1 MRKPVLIVIAGPN
14 GSGKTS
20 TTRLVIKHE
29 WAEQCVYI
37 NPDEIA
43 QSRYGDWNDVNAV
56 RQAVEYCETWREQ
69 LLQERK
75 DFIFETVLS
84 SDGKVDFLKRAKEAG
99 YFIRM
104 FFICTDNPTI
114 NAARIAKRVM
124 EGGHD
129 VPIQKIIS
137 RYQKAIINA
146 IKVTAFADRSYFY
159 DNSVDE
165 QNAQLLFRSVDGKF
179 AKRYV
184 DSLPAWTK
192 DILDHI
198 DPKTKYTINS
208 HKILTQ

>member
-29 WAEQCVYI
+29 WADQCVYI

-43 QSRYGDWNDVNAV
+43 QTKFGDWNDVNAV
-56 RQAVEYCETWREQ
+56 RQAVEYCEEWREQ
-69 LLQERK
+69 LLRNHK

-84 SDGKVDFLKRAKEAG
+84 SDGKVDFLKRAKEEG

-104 FFICTDNPTI
+104 FFICTESPTI
-114 NAARIAKRVM
+114 NAARIANRVM

-137 RYQKAIINA
+137 RYEKAIVNA
-146 IKVTAFADRSYFY
+146 VKVMRFADRAYFY
-159 DNSVDE
+159 DKSIDN
-165 QNAQLLFRSVDGKF
+165 QNAQLLFRTAEGNFV
-179 AKRYV
+179 KRYT
-184 DSLPAWTK
+184 DSIPEWA
-192 DILDHI
+192 
-198 DPKTKYTINS
+198 N
-208 HKILTQ
+208 KILQQTK

>member
-1 MRKPVLIVIAGPN
+1 MRRPVLIVIAGPN

-43 QSRYGDWNDVNAV
+43 QNKFGNWNDVNAV
-56 RQAVEYCETWREQ
+56 RQAVEYCEEWRNH
-69 LLQERK
+69 LLNEHK

-84 SDGKVDFLKRAKEAG
+84 SENKVEFLRHAKAEG

-104 FFICTDNPTI
+104 FFICTDSPTI

-137 RYQKAIINA
+137 RYEKAILNA
-146 IKVTAFADRSYFY
+146 IKVTHFADRVYFY
-159 DNSVDE
+159 DNSVDN
-165 QNAQLLFRSVDGKF
+165 QNAQLLFRTTDGKL
-179 AKRYV
+179 AKQYTDIFPQWAEYV
-184 DSLPAWTK
+184 IEAVK
-192 DILDHI
+192 
-198 DPKTKYTINS
+198 
-208 HKILTQ
+208 

>member
-43 QSRYGDWNDVNAV
+43 QSKFGDWNDVNAV
-56 RQAVEYCETWREQ
+56 HQAVEYCETWREQ

-84 SDGKVDFLKRAKEAG
+84 SEGKVDFLKRAKEAG

-104 FFICTDNPTI
+104 FFICTESPTI
-114 NAARIAKRVM
+114 NAARIANRVM

-129 VPIQKIIS
+129 VPIKKIIS
-137 RYQKAIINA
+137 RYEKAIINS
-146 IKVTAFADRSYFY
+146 IKVAGFADRTYFY
-159 DNSVDE
+159 DNSIE
-165 QNAQLLFRSVDGKF
+165 NQNAQLLFRTIDGKL
-179 AKRYV
+179 AKQYV
-184 DSLPAWTK
+184 ETLPQWTE
-192 DILDHI
+192 
-198 DPKTKYTINS
+198 TIIES
-208 HKILTQ
+208 IR

>member
-43 QSRYGDWNDVNAV
+43 QSKFGDWNDVNAV

-84 SDGKVDFLKRAKEAG
+84 SEGKVDFMKRAKEAG

-104 FFICTDNPTI
+104 FFICTESPTI
-114 NAARIAKRVM
+114 NAARIANRVM
-124 EGGHD
+124 EVGHD
-129 VPIQKIIS
+129 VPIKKIIS
-137 RYQKAIINA
+137 RYEKAIINA
-146 IKVTAFADRSYFY
+146 IKVAGFADRAYFY
-159 DNSVDE
+159 DNSIE
-165 QNAQLLFRSVDGKF
+165 NQNAQLLFRTIDGKL
-179 AKRYV
+179 AKQYA
-184 DSLPAWTK
+184 DTLPQWTE
-192 DILDHI
+192 
-198 DPKTKYTINS
+198 TIIES
-208 HKILTQ
+208 IR

>member
-43 QSRYGDWNDVNAV
+43 QTKFGDWNNPDAV
-56 RQAVEYCETWREQ
+56 RQAVEYCEEWREQ
-69 LLQERK
+69 LLKEHK

-84 SDGKVDFLKRAKEAG
+84 SDAKVDFLKRAKEEG

-104 FFICTDNPTI
+104 FFICTQNPTI

-137 RYQKAIINA
+137 RYEKAILNA
-146 IKVTAFADRSYFY
+146 QRVAQFANRVYIY
-159 DNSVDE
+159 DNSIDNE
-165 QNAQLLFRSVDGKF
+165 NACL
-179 AKRYV
+179 
-184 DSLPAWTK
+184 
-192 DILDHI
+192 
-198 DPKTKYTINS
+198 
-208 HKILTQ
+208 

>member
-29 WAEQCVYI
+29 WADQCVYI

-43 QSRYGDWNDVNAV
+43 QTKFGDWNDVNAV
-56 RQAVEYCETWREQ
+56 HQAVEYCEEWREQ
-69 LLQERK
+69 LLRDHK

-84 SDGKVDFLKRAKEAG
+84 SDGKVDFLKRAKEEG

-104 FFICTDNPTI
+104 FFICTESPTI
-114 NAARIAKRVM
+114 NAARIANRVM

-137 RYQKAIINA
+137 RYEKAIVNA
-146 IKVTAFADRSYFY
+146 VKVMRFADRAYFY
-159 DNSVDE
+159 DNSIDN
-165 QNAQLLFRSVDGKF
+165 QNAQLLFRTAEGHF
-179 AKRYV
+179 AQRYT
-184 DSLPAWTK
+184 DSIPEWA
-192 DILDHI
+192 
-198 DPKTKYTINS
+198 N
-208 HKILTQ
+208 KILQQTK

>member
-1 MRKPVLIVIAGPN
+1 MRKPIVIVVAGPN

-43 QSRYGDWNDVNAV
+43 QTKFGDWNNPDAV
-56 RQAVEYCETWREQ
+56 RQAVEYCEELREQ
-69 LLQERK
+69 LLKEHK

-84 SDGKVDFLKRAKEAG
+84 SDGKVDFLKRAKEEG
-99 YFIRM
+99 YFIRI
-104 FFICTDNPTI
+104 FFICTETPSI

-137 RYQKAIINA
+137 RYLKAITNA
-146 IKVTAFADRSYFY
+146 TKVAAFADRAYFY
-159 DNSVDE
+159 DNSIDNQE
-165 QNAQLLFRSVDGKF
+165 ARILFRTSEGKLVKQYTESIPDW
-179 AKRYV
+179 AK
-184 DSLPAWTK
+184 TIK
-192 DILDHI
+192 DKLI
-198 DPKTKYTINS
+198 
-208 HKILTQ
+208 

>member
-43 QSRYGDWNDVNAV
+43 QSKFGDWNDVNAV
-56 RQAVEYCETWREQ
+56 RQAVEYCESWREQ
-69 LLQERK
+69 LLLERK

-84 SDGKVDFLKRAKEAG
+84 SDGKVDFLQRAKEAG

-104 FFICTDNPTI
+104 FFICTESPTI
-114 NAARIAKRVM
+114 NAARIANRVM

-137 RYQKAIINA
+137 RYKKAIINA
-146 IKVTAFADRSYFY
+146 IKVAGFADRAYFY
-159 DNSVDE
+159 DNSIDN
-165 QNAQLLFRSVDGKF
+165 QDAQILFRTVDGKF
-179 AKRYV
+179 AKQYTE
-184 DSLPAWTK
+184 LFPAWTR
-192 DILDHI
+192 DIL
-198 DPKTKYTINS
+198 NS
-208 HKILTQ
+208 VKE

>member
-43 QSRYGDWNDVNAV
+43 QSKFGDWNDPNAV
-56 RQAVEYCETWREQ
+56 RKSVEYCEEWREQ
-69 LLQERK
+69 LLKEHK

-84 SDGKVDFLKRAKEAG
+84 SDGKVDFLKRAKQEG

-104 FFICTDNPTI
+104 FFICTQNPTI

-137 RYQKAIINA
+137 RYEKALVNA
-146 IKVTAFADRSYFY
+146 IRVARFVDRVYFY
-159 DNSVDE
+159 DNSIDN
-165 QNAQLLFRSVDGKF
+165 QNAQLIFRTSDGLF
-179 AKRYV
+179 AKQYV
-184 DSLPAWTK
+184 AEFPDWTEK
-192 DILDHI
+192 I
-198 DPKTKYTINS
+198 YNS
-208 HKILTQ
+208 IK

>member
-29 WAEQCVYI
+29 WADQCVYI

-43 QSRYGDWNDVNAV
+43 QTKYGDWNDVNAV
-56 RQAVEYCETWREQ
+56 RQAVEYCEEWREQ
-69 LLQERK
+69 LLHDHK

-84 SDGKVDFLKRAKEAG
+84 SDGKVDFLKRAKEEG

-104 FFICTDNPTI
+104 FFICTESPTI
-114 NAARIAKRVM
+114 NAARIANRVM

-137 RYQKAIINA
+137 RYEKAIVNA
-146 IKVTAFADRSYFY
+146 VKVMRFADRAYFY
-159 DNSVDE
+159 DNSIDN
-165 QNAQLLFRSVDGKF
+165 QNAQLLFRTMEGHF
-179 AKRYV
+179 AKRYK
-184 DSLPAWTK
+184 DSIPEWA
-192 DILDHI
+192 
-198 DPKTKYTINS
+198 N
-208 HKILTQ
+208 KILQPIK

>member
-43 QSRYGDWNDVNAV
+43 QSKFGDWNDVNAV

-84 SDGKVDFLKRAKEAG
+84 SEGKVDFLKRAKKAG

-104 FFICTDNPTI
+104 FFICTESPTI
-114 NAARIAKRVM
+114 NAARIANRVM

-129 VPIQKIIS
+129 VPIKKIIS
-137 RYQKAIINA
+137 RYEKAIINS
-146 IKVTAFADRSYFY
+146 IKVAGFAYRAYFY
-159 DNSVDE
+159 DNSIE
-165 QNAQLLFRSVDGKF
+165 NQNAQLLFRTIDGKL
-179 AKRYV
+179 AKQYV
-184 DSLPAWTK
+184 EKLPQWTE
-192 DILDHI
+192 
-198 DPKTKYTINS
+198 TIIES
-208 HKILTQ
+208 IR

>member
-43 QSRYGDWNDVNAV
+43 QSKFGDWNDENAV
-56 RQAVEYCETWREQ
+56 RQAVEYCEERREQ
-69 LLQERK
+69 LLREHK

-84 SDGKVDFLKRAKEAG
+84 SDGKVDFLKRAKAEG

-104 FFICTDNPTI
+104 FFICTESPTI
-114 NAARIAKRVM
+114 NASRIANRVM

-129 VPIQKIIS
+129 VPINKIIS

-146 IKVTAFADRSYFY
+146 IQVTRFADRVYFY
-159 DNSVDE
+159 DNSIDN
-165 QNAQLLFRSVDGKF
+165 QDARLLFRTADGKF
-179 AKRYV
+179 AKSYIT
-184 DSLPAWTK
+184 DYPAWVK
-192 DILDHI
+192 DILTSI
-198 DPKTKYTINS
+198 
-208 HKILTQ
+208 Q

>member
-20 TTRLVIKHE
+20 TTHLVIKHE

-43 QSRYGDWNDVNAV
+43 QSKFGDWNDANAI
-56 RQAVEYCETWREQ
+56 RQAVEYCEEWREQ
-69 LLQERK
+69 LLKEHK

-84 SDGKVDFLKRAKEAG
+84 SDGKVDFLRRAKEAG

-104 FFICTDNPTI
+104 FFICTESPTI

-129 VPIQKIIS
+129 VPIQKILS
-137 RYQKAIINA
+137 RYLKAIANA
-146 IKVTAFADRSYFY
+146 EKVTRFSNRAYFY
-159 DNSVDE
+159 DNSIDN
-165 QNAQLLFRSVDGKF
+165 QDAQILFRTVDGKF
-179 AKRYV
+179 AKQYT
-184 DSLPAWTK
+184 DSIPEWAT
-192 DILDHI
+192 
-198 DPKTKYTINS
+198 
-208 HKILTQ
+208 KILNKIQ

>member
-1 MRKPVLIVIAGPN
+1 MRKPVLIVITGPN

-43 QSRYGDWNDVNAV
+43 QNKFGDWNNPEAV
-56 RQAVEYCETWREQ
+56 RQAVEYCEEWREQ
-69 LLQERK
+69 LLKEHK

-84 SDGKVDFLKRAKEAG
+84 SDGKVDFLKRAKEEG

-104 FFICTDNPTI
+104 FFICTQNPTI

-137 RYQKAIINA
+137 RYEKAILNA
-146 IKVTAFADRSYFY
+146 QKVVQFADRVYVY
-159 DNSVDE
+159 DNSIDNE
-165 QNAQLLFRSVDGKF
+165 NARLLFRSANGHF
-179 AKRYV
+179 ARQYIDIIPEWAETIF
-184 DSLPAWTK
+184 DS
-192 DILDHI
+192 
-198 DPKTKYTINS
+198 IN
-208 HKILTQ
+208 K

>member
-43 QSRYGDWNDVNAV
+43 QSKFGDWNDVNAV

-75 DFIFETVLS
+75 DLIFETVLS

-104 FFICTDNPTI
+104 FFICTESPTI
-114 NAARIAKRVM
+114 NAARIANRVL

-137 RYQKAIINA
+137 RYQKAILNA
-146 IKVTAFADRSYFY
+146 IKVARFVDRAYFY
-159 DNSVDE
+159 DNSINN
-165 QNAQLLFRSVDGKF
+165 QNAQILFRTTNGKVI
-179 AKRYV
+179 KQYS
-184 DSLPAWTK
+184 DSLPCWA
-192 DILDHI
+192 D
-198 DPKTKYTINS
+198 
-208 HKILTQ
+208 KILKEMIR

>member
-29 WAEQCVYI
+29 WADQCVYI

-43 QSRYGDWNDVNAV
+43 QTKFGDWNDVNAV
-56 RQAVEYCETWREQ
+56 RQAVEYCEEWRE
-69 LLQERK
+69 LLLRDHK

-84 SDGKVDFLKRAKEAG
+84 SDGKVDFLKRAKEEG

-104 FFICTDNPTI
+104 FFICTESPTI
-114 NAARIAKRVM
+114 NAARIANRVM

-137 RYQKAIINA
+137 RYEKAIVNA
-146 IKVTAFADRSYFY
+146 VKVMRFADRAYFY
-159 DNSVDE
+159 DNSIDN
-165 QNAQLLFRSVDGKF
+165 QNAQLLFRTAEGHF
-179 AKRYV
+179 AKRYT
-184 DSLPAWTK
+184 DSIPEWA
-192 DILDHI
+192 
-198 DPKTKYTINS
+198 N
-208 HKILTQ
+208 KILQQTK

>member
-43 QSRYGDWNDVNAV
+43 QSKFGDWNDANAV

-69 LLQERK
+69 LLHDHK

-84 SDGKVDFLKRAKEAG
+84 SDGKVDFLKRAKKAG

-104 FFICTDNPTI
+104 FFICTESPTI
-114 NAARIAKRVM
+114 NAARIANRVM

-137 RYQKAIINA
+137 RHEKAIVNA
-146 IKVTAFADRSYFY
+146 VKVTEFADRSYFY
-159 DNSVDE
+159 DNSVDNRE
-165 QNAQLLFRSVDGKF
+165 AQLLFRTVDGEF
-179 AKRYV
+179 AKKYV
-184 DSLPAWTK
+184 NSLPGWA
-192 DILDHI
+192 DRILR
-198 DPKTKYTINS
+198 
-208 HKILTQ
+208 KI

>member
-1 MRKPVLIVIAGPN
+1 MKRPVLIVIAGPN

-37 NPDEIA
+37 NPDDVA
-43 QSRYGDWNDVNAV
+43 QSKFGDWNNAEAV

-69 LLQERK
+69 LLHEHK

-84 SDGKVDFLKRAKEAG
+84 SDGKVDFLKRAKDAG

-104 FFICTDNPTI
+104 FFICTEAPTI

-137 RYQKAIINA
+137 RYQKAILNA
-146 IKVTAFADRSYFY
+146 IKVARFADRAYFY
-159 DNSVDE
+159 DNSVDNK
-165 QNAQLLFRSVDGKF
+165 NAQLLFRTMDGKF
-179 AKRYV
+179 TKKYV
-184 DSLPAWTK
+184 DEFPLWAES
-192 DILDHI
+192 ILELM
-198 DPKTKYTINS
+198 K
-208 HKILTQ
+208 

>member
-43 QSRYGDWNDVNAV
+43 QSKFGDWNDPNAV
-56 RQAVEYCETWREQ
+56 RQAVEYCEEWREQ
-69 LLQERK
+69 LLKEHK

-84 SDGKVDFLKRAKEAG
+84 SDSKVEFLKRAKDEG

-104 FFICTDNPTI
+104 FFICTQNPTI

-137 RYQKAIINA
+137 RYEKALVNA
-146 IKVTAFADRSYFY
+146 IRVARFVDRAYFY
-159 DNSVDE
+159 DNSVDN
-165 QNAQLLFRSVDGKF
+165 QNAQLIFRTSDGLF
-179 AKRYV
+179 AKQYV
-184 DSLPAWTK
+184 AELPDWTEK
-192 DILDHI
+192 I
-198 DPKTKYTINS
+198 YNS
-208 HKILTQ
+208 IK

>member
-29 WAEQCVYI
+29 WADQCVYI

-43 QSRYGDWNDVNAV
+43 QNKFGNWNDVNAV
-56 RQAVEYCETWREQ
+56 RQAVEYCEEWREQ
-69 LLQERK
+69 LLLEHK

-84 SDGKVDFLKRAKEAG
+84 SDGKVDFLRRAKEEG

-104 FFICTDNPTI
+104 FFICTESPAI
-114 NAARIAKRVM
+114 NAARIANRVM

-137 RYQKAIINA
+137 RHEKAIINA
-146 IKVTAFADRSYFY
+146 VKVTQFADRAYFY
-159 DNSVDE
+159 DNSVDN
-165 QNAQLLFRSVDGKF
+165 QDALLLFRTKDGKF

-184 DSLPAWTK
+184 DLLPGWAER
-192 DILDHI
+192 IL
-198 DPKTKYTINS
+198 K
-208 HKILTQ
+208 KIR

>member
-43 QSRYGDWNDVNAV
+43 QSKYGDWNDVNAV

-146 IKVTAFADRSYFY
+146 IKVTGFVDRAYFY
-159 DNSVDE
+159 DNSIDE
-165 QNAQLLFRSVDGKF
+165 QNAQILFRTVDGKF
-179 AKRYV
+179 AKQYIE
-184 DSLPAWTK
+184 SLPAWTR
-192 DILDHI
+192 DIFDSV
-198 DPKTKYTINS
+198 KE
-208 HKILTQ
+208 